1 MSSWNSIQDEIV
13 SLNRPDAIDIVR
25 REKIKAVMEI
35 TGRPLIVYATDFITP
50 NPIKAQFVGNLLSI
64 SLADKD
70 GFDEVTR
77 NLPRNSKIDILLHSP
92 GGSAEATE
100 SIVALLRDRF
110 SHIRFIIPSVAKSAA
125 TMLAM
130 SGEQLLMDERSELGP
145 TDPQMIFTQEGRMI
159 VAPAQ
164 AIIDQFKTAQDEIN
178 ADPNK
183 LPAWVPILGWY
194 GPALLAQCENQ
205 LALAKE
211 LVSKW
216 LEQYMFNG
224 DAQAKEKA
232 ERIAKYLANHNIF
245 LSHARR
251 VGISDLQALEAH
263 ILDMRT
269 EPGLHEAIRDLYTA
283 ITLTFANTGAYK
295 LVENSNNEALIGMLQ
310 ISSQQVPQQQAP
322 QQQAFQPPPAI
333 PQQQNGQHPTYP
345 TKYPNRNVRKK
356 KR

>member
-1 MSSWNSIQDEIV
+1 MSSWKSIQEEIAR
-13 SLNRPDAIDIVR
+13 LNRPDALDVVR
-25 REKIKAVMEI
+25 REKMKAVQEI
-35 TGRPLIVYATDFITP
+35 TGRSLIVYATDFITP
-50 NPIKAQFVGNLLSI
+50 NPLKAQFTGNLISI

-77 NLPRNSKIDILLHSP
+77 NLSRGSQIDVLLHSP

-164 AIIDQFKTAQDEIN
+164 AIKDQFKTAQDEIN
-178 ADPNK
+178 DDPRK
-183 LPAWVPILGWY
+183 LPSWVPILGWY
-194 GPALLAQCENQ
+194 GPALLAQCDNQ
-205 LALAKE
+205 LALAEE

-216 LEQYMFNG
+216 LEQYMFAGNP
-224 DAQAKEKA
+224 QAKEKA
-232 ERIAKYLANHNIF
+232 KRIAKYLADHNQF
-245 LSHARR
+245 RSHARR
-251 VGISDLQALEAH
+251 VGIADLHALEVN

-269 EPGLHEAIRDLYTA
+269 VPHLHEAIRDLYTA

-295 LVENSNNEALIGMLQ
+295 IVENSNDEAFIGILQ
-310 ISSQQVPQQQAP
+310 IAQQSIPQQQAP
-322 QQQAFQPPPAI
+322 QDPPAI
-333 PQQQNGQHPTYP
+333 TSMHPKNKSHHSNGQ
-345 TKYPNRNVRKK
+345 NSK
-356 KR
+356 KRKRR